1 MKNRSPIAVFF
12 LTLITIGIYGIV
24 WSVKTKNEMNR
35 LGAEIPTAWLII
47 VPFVNIWWLYKYSEG
62 AEKITGGKISAI
74 LAFILLWILGLI
86 GMAILQNEF
95 NKVGAGGSSDA
106 GPSLTP
112 PVNNTFGDPT
122 SPSGPTTPP
131 ASVV

>member
-12 LTLITIGIYGIV
+12 LVIITIGIYGIV
-24 WSVKTKNEMNR
+24 WSVKTKNEMNK
-35 LGAEIPTAWLII
+35 LGAEIPTAWLMI
-47 VPFVNIWWLYKYSEG
+47 VPIVNIWWLYKYSEG
-62 AEKITGGKISAI
+62 AEKVTGGKMSAI

-95 NKVGAGGSSDA
+95 NKVGAGGTA
-106 GPSLTP
+106 GAAQPQTP
-112 PVNNTFGDPT
+112 PADSSFG
-122 SPSGPTTPP
+122 GPTTPP